1 MNVSYKLYYVRKNFK
16 EFYSQILLYLH
27 VMIEV
32 FYKLYITM
40 SVKESERNDIYKTL
54 SNHSQ

>member
-27 VMIEV
+27 VMIVV